1 MKIRLMQGWNGI
13 AAGSIVNLGEGQ
25 AVLLIGRRQAV
36 QHFGDEEAITVA
48 NDPDNDGRAEGGEEG
63 EKKAFSGPPKA
74 KRKRN

>member
-25 AVLLIGRRQAV
+25 AVLLIG
-36 QHFGDEEAITVA
+36 DEEAITVA
-48 NDPDNDGRAEGGEEG
+48 NDPDNDGRAEGGEQG